1 MKFLIGK
8 LANSPTLTVDLSLC
22 RRAKGEGDAKVWL
35 KERSTT
41 RRQQKKDARANKES
55 VMPEVTAST
64 ATEASTAQAEPD
76 TSEEGGSGRTERVA
90 EVNRIIA
97 TRTLKEKQDADE
109 EDENESTQEVHTAIT
124 V

>member
-1 MKFLIGK
+1 M
-8 LANSPTLTVDLSLC
+8 TVDLSLC

-41 RRQQKKDARANKES
+41 RRQQKKDALANKES